1 MILVTGATG
10 NIGGEVVR
18 LLSSKGVQVRAL
30 VRDPKKAEALTHMGV
45 ELAQGEFDNPT
56 SLDAALVGVDSA
68 FLLSPST
75 PQQVM
80 LQGNFVEAAKR
91 ANVRHIVKL
100 SGAGASEHNPQQFA
114 RWHWQVE
121 QYIRNSGIL
130 FTFVQPIYFMQNYL
144 GKDTA
149 QMIATQG
156 RFAAPVNPDLK
167 FNMVDARDISAV
179 VANVLSEQG
188 HEGKTYVVTG
198 PELLSSNEH
207 AEKFSAA
214 LGKHVSFVSVPVD
227 AFKNILLGA
236 GQPAWLAESVVEL
249 FENLDTYVTHTVAE
263 VAKKEPISFDQF
275 VRDNLDAF
283 KETHA

>member
-18 LLSSKGVQVRAL
+18 LLSSKGEQVRAL
-30 VRDPKKAEALTHMGV
+30 VRDIKKAQGLAKIGV
-45 ELAQGEFDNPT
+45 ELAQGDFDDPA
-56 SLDAALVGVDSA
+56 SLDAALADVKSA
-68 FLLSPST
+68 FLLSPSM
-75 PQQVM
+75 PQQVE

-100 SGAGASEHNPQQFA
+100 SGAGASEHNLQQFA

-121 QYIRNSGIL
+121 QHIRSSGVP
-130 FTFVQPIYFMQNYL
+130 FTFVQPIYFMQNFL

-156 RFAAPVNPDLK
+156 RFAAPIDPDLK
-167 FNMVDARDISAV
+167 FNVVDSRDISAV
-179 VANVLSEQG
+179 IASVLSTQG
-188 HEGKTYVVTG
+188 HEGKTYIVTG

-214 LGKHVSFVSVPVD
+214 LGKHVSFVNVPAE
-227 AFKNILLGA
+227 AFKNILLSA
-236 GQPAWLAESVVEL
+236 GQPQWLAESVVEL
-249 FENLDTYVTHTVAE
+249 FENLDTYVTHTIAE
-263 VAKKEPISFDQF
+263 VAKKEPIPFDQF
-275 VRDNLDAF
+275 IRDNLDAF
-283 KETHA
+283 KEVS

>member
-10 NIGGEVVR
+10 NIGSEVVR
-18 LLSSKGVQVRAL
+18 LLSSKGERVRAL
-30 VRDPKKAEALTHMGV
+30 VRDRKKAQGLAKSGV
-45 ELAQGEFDNPT
+45 ELAQGDFDDPA
-56 SLDAALVGVDSA
+56 SLDAALADVKSA
-68 FLLSPST
+68 FLLSPSM
-75 PQQVM
+75 PQQVE

-121 QYIRNSGIL
+121 QHIRSSGVP
-130 FTFVQPIYFMQNYL
+130 FTFVQPIYFMQNFL

-156 RFAAPVNPDLK
+156 RFAAPINPDLK
-167 FNMVDARDISAV
+167 FNVVDSRDISAV
-179 VANVLSEQG
+179 VASVLSTQG
-188 HEGKTYVVTG
+188 HEGKTYILTG

-214 LGKHVSFVSVPVD
+214 LGKHVSFVSVPAE
-227 AFKNILLGA
+227 AFKNLLLSA
-236 GQPAWLAESVVEL
+236 GQPQWLAEGVIEL
-249 FENLDTYVTHTVAE
+249 FENLDTYVTHTIAE
-263 VAKKEPISFDQF
+263 VAKKEPIPFDQF
-275 VRDNLDAF
+275 IRDNLDAF
-283 KETHA
+283 KEA